1 MASSWT
7 IYASATTDAALRAVD
22 AMYAA
27 LEELYEKVDLGDG
40 DSAPDLGFL
49 PDVEVSRS
57 PVPKADAERAAV
69 AESAKIGARV
79 EDAAFARLS
88 KCKSTL
94 IVDRPTELDEDPTLV
109 SALKIL
115 FEMLGPSVFVGGDA
129 HRLVTSETLLAE
141 LAKHRDLDAAIKA
154 RGGKPEKKASAVRP
168 TAAKVALADDSDT
181 ALDSDTDLDA
191 SDTELDS
198 DTDLDDEDDE
208 EAADSA
214 EPDALR
220 RTLAAIAEH
229 PASRRRAGDLLE
241 KAPDLVQRVAERLAR
256 IGVESDDALARG
268 TDADIKRVKTARL
281 ALAALLRKAARQ
293 D

>member
-154 RGGKPEKKASAVRP
+154 RGGKPEKLRELRGQFRKPVWPGDTLITRGWNEGDKLIVRTTTKERPEEIAFTNSYAV
-168 TAAKVALADDSDT
+168 V
-181 ALDSDTDLDA
+181 
-191 SDTELDS
+191 
-198 DTDLDDEDDE
+198 
-208 EAADSA
+208 
-214 EPDALR
+214 
-220 RTLAAIAEH
+220 
-229 PASRRRAGDLLE
+229 G
-241 KAPDLVQRVAERLAR
+241 
-256 IGVESDDALARG
+256 
-268 TDADIKRVKTARL
+268 
-281 ALAALLRKAARQ
+281 
-293 D
+293 